1 MKVEVVARRAR
12 LHYSERKEWT
22 RRERGGGGRQRSEEG
37 GWELRERFARSSGE
51 KKEKKNGWKR
61 DEERSTLNVD
71 VVVDNAGDYRRIH
84 ISRVI

>member
-1 MKVEVVARRAR
+1 MRVARRAR

-22 RRERGGGGRQRSEEG
+22 RERERERGGGRDRRKEDGNCVSDS
-37 GWELRERFARSSGE
+37 REIKWRE
-51 KKEKKNGWKR
+51 KRKKNDWKR
-61 DEERSTLNVD
+61 DEERPTLNVD